1 MKKNVVE
8 VQGYGQNKKTDN
20 REEGMN
26 QGRWVMVGTSQNT
39 LGTAKETNEPSVSKA
54 MVEFDISDPKS
65 VTDFEVQL
73 KEIDLF

>member
-26 QGRWVMVGTSQNT
+26 QGSWVMAGTGQNT
-39 LGTAKETNEPSVSKA
+39 PGMTEETDEPSVSKA
-54 MVEFDISDPKS
+54 VAESDISDPKS
-65 VTDFEVQL
+65 ITDFEVQL